1 MSLPSDVVRRYPH
14 YGLYAYSE
22 GHITG
27 QVRQMK
33 FTGIPVLFIPG
44 NIGSHKQGK
53 HKPLSNHL
61 YFLNVENLPVR
72 PNLFF
77 QFVHWHL

>member
-1 MSLPSDVVRRYPH
+1 MSLPSDIVRKYPR

-22 GHITG
+22 GHTTG
-27 QVRQMK
+27 QLRQMK

-61 YFLNVENLPVR
+61 YSLNVENLPVR

-77 QFVHWHL
+77 QFVRWHL